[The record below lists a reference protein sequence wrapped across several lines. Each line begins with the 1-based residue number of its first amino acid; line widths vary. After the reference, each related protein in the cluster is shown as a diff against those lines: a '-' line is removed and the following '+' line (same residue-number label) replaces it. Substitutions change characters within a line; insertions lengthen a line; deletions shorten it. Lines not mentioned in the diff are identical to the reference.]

1 MLDKIKNF
9 FKKKNDQIKIS
20 ITINGEYFEN
30 ISEEE
35 ASEIFKQLSEK
46 LKKPQ
51 ETESNSNN

>member
-51 ETESNSNN
+51 ETE